1 MTQPIGIVGLGIMG
15 GAFASNL
22 LRAGHAVVG
31 HDIAADAR
39 ARFEAGGGRALAS
52 ATEVVRAA
60 AVTFV
65 SLPTVKAFES
75 VYAEVARAGA
85 AGHVLVDTCTMPL
98 EAKQAAAAALDGSGS
113 ILLDCPVSGTGAQ
126 AAKKDLV
133 VFGSGDAQAFERAR
147 PALEGMSRKQ
157 VYLGAFGRGSVMKFL
172 ANHLVNIHN
181 VAAAEALTLAGK
193 AGMDLGLVYDT
204 LQDSAGTS
212 RMFQIRGPLM
222 VADRYDEPTAR
233 VDLFMK
239 DLAII
244 GAFADSLHCPVP
256 LFSASTALYHAAM
269 SQGRAAD
276 DTAVVCRVLEGLAGV
291 RRAPAP
297 SR

>member
-15 GAFASNL
+15 GAFAGNIL
-22 LRAGHAVVG
+22 KAGHAVVG
-31 HDIAADAR
+31 HDISADAR
-39 ARFEAGGGRALAS
+39 ARLQAAGGRALGS

-60 AVTFV
+60 EVTFI
-65 SLPTVKAFES
+65 SLPTVKAFEA
-75 VYAEVARAGA
+75 VYAEIARAGA
-85 AGHVLVDTCTMPL
+85 AGRVLVDTCTMPID
-98 EAKQAAAAALDGSGS
+98 AKKAALAGLEGSGCAM
-113 ILLDCPVSGTGAQ
+113 LDCPVSGTGAQ

-133 VFGSGDAQAFERAR
+133 VFGSGDGEAFERAR
-147 PALEGMSRKQ
+147 TALEGMSRKQ
-157 VYLGAFGRGSVMKFL
+157 VYLGEFGRGSVMKFL

-233 VDLFMK
+233 IDMFMK

-244 GAFADSLHCPVP
+244 GEFAESLHCPVP
-256 LFSASTALYHAAM
+256 LFSASTTLYHAAM
-269 SQGRAAD
+269 SQGLAAE
-276 DTAVVCRVLEGLAGV
+276 DTAAVCRVLEGLAGIR
-291 RRAPAP
+291 RRA
-297 SR
+297 